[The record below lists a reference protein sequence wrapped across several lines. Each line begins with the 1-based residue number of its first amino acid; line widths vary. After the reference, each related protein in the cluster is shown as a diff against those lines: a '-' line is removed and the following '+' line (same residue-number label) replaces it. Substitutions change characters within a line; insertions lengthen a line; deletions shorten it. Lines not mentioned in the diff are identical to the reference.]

1 MTIDAT
7 KRVKEI
13 VVEAPSS
20 VRVFETLGIDY
31 CCGADQPLG
40 DACRNAGHPVDEVLR
55 SLEEAERSSS
65 ADSPAMHW
73 NEESLASLADH
84 IVATHHSF
92 CRQEVSRLSAL
103 LKKVIEKHGDNHPEL
118 RRIGTLFAGLSNEL
132 LMHLI
137 KEEQMLF
144 PYIARLE
151 EAVTHNTS
159 FPRPPFG
166 TVQNPVRMMVLEHD
180 QAGEQLKEIHRLS
193 NGYEPPPDACDS
205 FKALYQGLRS
215 FEEDMHQ
222 HVHLEN
228 NLLFPRAVAIED
240 SAYSSGRTAGS

>member
-7 KRVKEI
+7 KTVKEI

-20 VRVFETLGIDY
+20 VRVFESLGIDY
-31 CCGADQPLG
+31 CCGADKPLG
-40 DACRNAGHPVDEVLR
+40 DACRNAGRPVDEVLQ
-55 SLEEAERSSS
+55 SLEEAERSPGPE
-65 ADSPAMHW
+65 SPVTNW
-73 NEESLASLADH
+73 NQESLANLADH
-84 IVATHHSF
+84 IVAKHHSF
-92 CRQEVSRLSAL
+92 CRQEVSRLSPL
-103 LKKVIEKHGDNHPEL
+103 VRKVVEKHGSNHPEL

-132 LMHLI
+132 LMHLV

-144 PYIARLE
+144 PYISRLE
-151 EAVTHNTS
+151 QAVTNHTS

-180 QAGEQLKEIHRLS
+180 QAGEQLKEIHELS
-193 NGYEPPPDACDS
+193 NGYEPPSDACGS
-205 FKALYQGLRS
+205 FKALYQGLKF

-228 NLLFPRAVAIED
+228 NVLFPRAVAIED
-240 SAYSSGRTAGS
+240 RAYSSAGTAGS